1 MSTTQSENN
10 SATPNLLRLVGIL
23 VLLVAFLYLVYKVW
37 DIFGFWTILWTSF
50 LGGFSTLV
58 LSNLVSSS
66 SEAGGA
72 IIYNPQEWP
81 RYLNVAVSLGIGG
94 YLFSLLKKQG
104 ELSSYDYQFGLGYL
118 LFWTLLPAA
127 FSLYRLIR
135 DRNDYI
141 EVSETSV
148 RYKDNDETGDFSI
161 SDIAGVEVTA
171 FGIKLTFTSGT
182 ECTIKTPQ
190 MNFNVKDTLLAA
202 NEIKG
207 RIPANDTSD

>member
-10 SATPNLLRLVGIL
+10 SATPNLLRLVSIL

-50 LGGFSTLV
+50 LVGFSTLV
-58 LSNLVSSS
+58 LSNLVSSR

-72 IIYNPQEWP
+72 VIYNPQEWP

-94 YLFSLLKKQG
+94 YLFSLLKKQE

-118 LFWTLLPAA
+118 LFWSLLPAA

-148 RYKDNDETGDFSI
+148 RYKDNDETGDFPV

-171 FGIKLTFTSGT
+171 FGIKLTFTSGN

-190 MNFNVKDTLLAA
+190 MNFNAKDTLMAA

-207 RIPANDTSD
+207 RIPAIDTPD